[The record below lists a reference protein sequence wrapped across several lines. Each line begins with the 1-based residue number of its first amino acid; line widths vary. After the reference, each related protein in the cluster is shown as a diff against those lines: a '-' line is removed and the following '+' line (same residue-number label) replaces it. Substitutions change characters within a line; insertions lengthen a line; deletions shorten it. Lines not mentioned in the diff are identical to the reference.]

1 MQATQML
8 AQLLG
13 SVALILWGVRMIRT
27 GVTRAYGAE
36 LRRVVGAAAR
46 TRLGAFFGGV
56 GATALLQSST
66 ATALIIGAFAGKGLI
81 ALPAALAV
89 MLGANVGTTLAAQ
102 LLAFDVKWL
111 WTVCVAAGVFL
122 FLGTQQER
130 WRGLGRAIVGL
141 GLLLLALDQIGQVS
155 GALRGSETV
164 RTVMAAMG
172 GEPIV
177 AVLVAAALTYAAHAS
192 LSIVLLVM
200 SLSGAGILAA
210 PTALALVLGAN
221 LGGALVPWIALSG
234 SSVSSRRVQL
244 GNLIT
249 RAAGV
254 LAVLPFVNE
263 VAGFAQVLA
272 GDHAERLVVHM
283 HTGFNVALAI
293 VGLPLVG
300 LLARLL
306 ERIQRDVPETRDT
319 VTPRHLDD
327 SALEEPAEA
336 LACAMRETLH
346 MGDRVADMLHR
357 ALPAIEGS
365 ELRLVREVEDADN
378 AVDRLYEA
386 IKLYLVQV
394 SRSELTAEESR
405 RYVEILTFTTNL
417 EHIGDI
423 IDKNLMELATK
434 KIRNQLAFSSEGL
447 DEIRAF
453 HTRVEET
460 MRLACNVFATRDV
473 VLARRLFAD
482 KGPTRTAEREAAERH
497 FARLKEGRPESIA
510 TSAIHLDIIRDL
522 KRIHGHLTAVA
533 YPILEGSGEL
543 AESRLRASEEAPA
556 RLSPLSRGG

>member
-1 MQATQML
+1 MHATQML

-36 LRRVVGAAAR
+36 LRLVVGAAAR
-46 TRLGAFFGGV
+46 TRLGAFAGGV

-66 ATALIIGAFAGKGLI
+66 AMALIIGAFAGKGLI

-89 MLGANVGTTLAAQ
+89 MLGADVGTTLAAQ

-111 WTVCVAAGVFL
+111 WTLCVAAGVFL

-130 WRGLGRAIVGL
+130 WRGLARAIVGL

-155 GALRGSETV
+155 GALRGSEAV

-172 GEPIV
+172 GEPLM
-177 AVLVAAALTYAAHAS
+177 AVLVAAVLTYAAHSS
-192 LSIVLLVM
+192 LSVVLLVM
-200 SLSGAGILAA
+200 SLAGAGILSA

-221 LGGALVPWIALSG
+221 LGGALVPWLALSG
-234 SSVSSRRVQL
+234 APVAARRVPL
-244 GNLIT
+244 GNLIL

-254 LAVLPFVNE
+254 LAVLPFVND
-263 VAGFAQVLA
+263 VASFAQLLA

-283 HTGFNVALAI
+283 HTGFNIVLAL

-300 LLARLL
+300 PLARLL
-306 ERIQRDVPETRDT
+306 QRILRDAPEAAGT
-319 VTPRHLDD
+319 VAVRHLDPT
-327 SALEEPAEA
+327 ALDTPAEA

-346 MGDRVADMLHR
+346 MGDRVGDMLRR
-357 ALPAIEGS
+357 ALTAIEGS
-365 ELRLVREVEDADN
+365 DPRLVREVEAADN
-378 AVDRLYEA
+378 DVDRLYEA

-394 SRSELTAEESR
+394 SRAELTNQESR

-423 IDKNLMELATK
+423 IDKNLMELAQK
-434 KIRNQLAFSSEGL
+434 KIRNQLAFSPDGL
-447 DEIRAF
+447 ADLRAF
-453 HTRVEET
+453 HARIEET

-473 VLARRLFAD
+473 ALARRLFAD
-482 KGPTRTAEREAAERH
+482 KAPTRAAEREAADRH

-533 YPILEGSGEL
+533 YPILEVSGEL
-543 AESRLRASEEAPA
+543 AESRLREKEDSPSGLPA
-556 RLSPLSRGG
+556 LDRGG